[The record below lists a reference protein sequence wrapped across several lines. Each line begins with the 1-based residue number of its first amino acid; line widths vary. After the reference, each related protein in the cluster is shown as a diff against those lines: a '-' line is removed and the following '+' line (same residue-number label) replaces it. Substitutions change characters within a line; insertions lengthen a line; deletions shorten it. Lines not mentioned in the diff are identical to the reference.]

1 MHYSLSFL
9 NAKVATLPT
18 SLLGRFDMGFAGES
32 FDGDASR
39 KATMVVTR
47 NEALVD
53 ARGFGRLGCRC
64 LHTSILKSIKDLSR
78 HWPRFQ
84 LNQIR

>member
-1 MHYSLSFL
+1 MS
-9 NAKVATLPT
+9 
-18 SLLGRFDMGFAGES
+18 DFAGKS

-53 ARGFGRLGCRC
+53 VRGFGRLGCRY

-78 HWPRFQ
+78 SWPLCQ
-84 LNQIR
+84 SKQIR